1 MMIINR
7 ERLILET
14 PYGEPF
20 IDEYDQMGISYLERR
35 DGYDLCDYDEQ
46 EAIRCIRCRQDFNFA
61 YDEAVKAGL
70 LKDAT
75 YVRGTEGVVTAQAQA
90 GEEEQRRIMVN
101 PPITGSYKRIQYGLR
116 GSQQQFLYL
125 RDRPG
130 QVVPPEGHGPVLDT
144 GEAELPIP
152 EGCSSPTRA
161 YGLDGQFHPG
171 DV

>member
-1 MMIINR
+1 M
-7 ERLILET
+7 ET

-35 DGYDLCDYDEQ
+35 DGYDLCDYNEE
-46 EAIRCIRCRQDFNFA
+46 EAISCIRCRQDFNFA
-61 YDEAVKAGL
+61 YDHAVNAGL

-75 YVRGTEGVVTAQAQA
+75 VVRGPEGVATVQAQT
-90 GEEEQRRIMVN
+90 GKEEPRLIMGH
-101 PPITGSYKRIQYGLR
+101 PPITGSFRRNQYGLR
-116 GSQQQFLYL
+116 GSPQQFTLL
-125 RDRPG
+125 CDRPG

-144 GEAELPIP
+144 GGAELPIP